1 MELVA
6 REERFVRRTA
16 MSDNLARGLD
26 WTIRQ
31 RELEQAGEL
40 TRARRRRKA
49 RAMAGRR
56 TAVLHVSLPAILGVV
71 AALAVALVVL
81 MNCIELTR
89 ISSETVQLKSEL
101 QSLENENAKLNAEYE
116 QMFDKATVKEAAEA
130 AGMSVPTASQITY
143 VDLSEGDTVVVY
155 QEEEPGVL
163 NGFLLSAFH
172 GFEAMKEFFS

>member
-40 TRARRRRKA
+40 TYEHHRRKA
-49 RAMAGRR
+49 RAKAGRR
-56 TAVLHVSLPAILGVV
+56 AAVKVSLPAILGVV
-71 AALAVALVVL
+71 AALAVALLVL

-89 ISSETVQLKSEL
+89 LSSETVQLKGEL
-101 QSLENENAKLNAEYE
+101 QSLENEHAKLNTEYE
-116 QMFDKATVKEAAEA
+116 RMFDRATVEEAAKA
-130 AGMSVPTASQITY
+130 AGMSAPAQSQITY
-143 VDLSEGDTVVVY
+143 VDLSEGDAVVVY
-155 QEEEPGVL
+155 ENEESGVL
-163 NGFLLSAFH
+163 SGLALSVFH
-172 GFEAMKEFFS
+172 GFEAVKEFFS

>member
-40 TRARRRRKA
+40 TYEHTRRKA
-49 RAMAGRR
+49 RAVAGRR
-56 TAVLHVSLPAILGVV
+56 AAVQVSLPAILGVV
-71 AALAVALVVL
+71 AALAVAMLVL

-89 ISSETVQLKSEL
+89 VSAETVQLKSEL
-101 QSLENENAKLNAEYE
+101 QSLTNENAKLNEEYE
-116 QMFDKATVKEAAEA
+116 RMFDQQTVKQAAKE
-130 AGMSVPTASQITY
+130 AGMSAPAASQVTY
-143 VDLSEGDTVVVY
+143 VDLSEGDAVVVY
-155 QEEEPGVL
+155 PEEESGVL
-163 NGFLLSAFH
+163 SGFVLSALH

>member
-40 TRARRRRKA
+40 THERKRRKA
-49 RAMAGRR
+49 RAMVGRR
-56 TAVLHVSLPAILGVV
+56 AATAHISLPAILGVV
-71 AALAVALVVL
+71 AALAVAVLVL

-89 ISSETVQLKSEL
+89 LSTETVQLKSQL
-101 QSLENENAKLNAEYE
+101 QSLTNENAKLNEEYE
-116 QMFDKATVKEAAEA
+116 RMFDQQTVKQAAKE
-130 AGMSVPTASQITY
+130 AGMSVPSPSQVSY
-143 VDLSEGDTVVVY
+143 VDLSEGDEVVVY
-155 QEEEPGVL
+155 PEEESGVL
-163 NGFLLSAFH
+163 SQLALSAFH
-172 GFEAMKEFFS
+172 GFEAIKEFFS

>member
-40 TRARRRRKA
+40 TRERRRRKA

-56 TAVLHVSLPAILGVV
+56 AAVQVSLPAILGVV

-89 ISSETVQLKSEL
+89 LSTETVQLKSEL
-101 QSLENENAKLNAEYE
+101 QSLENEHAKLNAEYE
-116 QMFDKATVKEAAEA
+116 QMFDPATVKEAAEA
-130 AGMSVPTASQITY
+130 AGMSVPTASQVAY
-143 VDLSEGDTVVVY
+143 VDLSDGDTVVVY
-155 QEEEPGVL
+155 SEEESSVL
-163 NGFLLSAFH
+163 SRLMVSAFH

>member
-40 TRARRRRKA
+40 TLDRGRRKT
-49 RAMAGRR
+49 RALVGRR
-56 TAVLHVSLPAILGVV
+56 AATLHVSLPAILGVV
-71 AALAVALVVL
+71 AALAVAMLVL

-89 ISSETVQLKSEL
+89 VSAETVQLKSEL
-101 QSLENENAKLNAEYE
+101 QSLRNENAKLNEEYE
-116 QMFDKATVKEAAEA
+116 RMFDRSTVKQAAKEV
-130 AGMSVPTASQITY
+130 GMSAPVASQVTY
-143 VDLSEGDTVVVY
+143 VDLSEGDAVVVY
-155 QEEEPGVL
+155 PEEEGGVL
-163 NGFLLSAFH
+163 SQLALSAFH
-172 GFEAMKEFFS
+172 GFEAIKEFFS

>member
-31 RELEQAGEL
+31 RELELAGEL
-40 TRARRRRKA
+40 THERRRRKA

-56 TAVLHVSLPAILGVV
+56 AATAHVSLPAILGVV
-71 AALAVALVVL
+71 AALAVAVLVL

-89 ISSETVQLKSEL
+89 LSAETVQLKSQL
-101 QSLENENAKLNAEYE
+101 QSLTNENAKLNEEYAR
-116 QMFDKATVKEAAEA
+116 MFDQQTVKQAAKQ
-130 AGMSVPTASQITY
+130 AGMSVPAPSQVAY
-143 VDLSEGDTVVVY
+143 VDLSEGDAVVVY
-155 QEEEPGVL
+155 DEEESGVL
-163 NGFLLSAFH
+163 SQWALSAFH
-172 GFEAMKEFFS
+172 GFEAIKEFFS

>member
-40 TRARRRRKA
+40 THERRRRKA
-49 RAMAGRR
+49 RATVGRR
-56 TAVLHVSLPAILGVV
+56 AATAHVSLPAILGVV
-71 AALAVALVVL
+71 AALAVAMLVL

-89 ISSETVQLKSEL
+89 LSAETVRLKSEL
-101 QSLENENAKLNAEYE
+101 QSLTNENATLNKEYE
-116 QMFDKATVKEAAEA
+116 RMFDQTTVKQAAKQ
-130 AGMSVPTASQITY
+130 AGMSAPADSQVTY
-143 VDLSEGDTVVVY
+143 VDLSEGDAVVVY
-155 QEEEPGVL
+155 DEEESGVL
-163 NGFLLSAFH
+163 SQWAVSAFH
-172 GFEAMKEFFS
+172 GFEAVKEFFS

>member
-40 TRARRRRKA
+40 THERRRRKA

-56 TAVLHVSLPAILGVV
+56 AAVHVSLPAILGVV
-71 AALAVALVVL
+71 VALAVAMLVL

-89 ISSETVQLKSEL
+89 LSTETVQLKSEL
-101 QSLENENAKLNAEYE
+101 QSLETEHAKLNAEYE
-116 QMFDKATVKEAAEA
+116 QMFDRATVKEAAEA
-130 AGMSVPTASQITY
+130 AGMSVPAASQVSY
-143 VDLSEGDTVVVY
+143 VDLSDGDTVVVY
-155 QEEEPGVL
+155 EEEDSTVL
-163 NGFLLSAFH
+163 NRLMVSAFH

>member
-40 TRARRRRKA
+40 TYQHRRRKA

-56 TAVLHVSLPAILGVV
+56 AATVQVSLPAILGVV
-71 AALAVALVVL
+71 AALSVALLVL

-89 ISSETVQLKSEL
+89 LSTETVQLKSEL
-101 QSLENENAKLNAEYE
+101 QSLENENAKLNAEYKR
-116 QMFDKATVKEAAEA
+116 MFDRETVQQAAED
-130 AGMSVPTASQITY
+130 AGMSIPPPVRFRMLTSPTGTRWLSIRRRKAAYLASGRLPRY
-143 VDLSEGDTVVVY
+143 TVLR
-155 QEEEPGVL
+155 P
-163 NGFLLSAFH
+163 
-172 GFEAMKEFFS
+172 